1 MRDRQAARKRR
12 PWRLFD
18 AAQSVGEL
26 RLNTP
31 DTRRY
36 PGGTPPSRDPN
47 IQGIWRLIVI
57 SIPLRSILS
66 KKLAGNLLQGGL
78 RLRLRFKVEVEV

>member
-1 MRDRQAARKRR
+1 M
-12 PWRLFD
+12 FD

-57 SIPLRSILS
+57 SIPLRSIPS
-66 KKLAGNLLQGGL
+66 KKKLDGNLSLSATYVSAINIVSL
-78 RLRLRFKVEVEV
+78 LAARRFKVEVEV

>member
-1 MRDRQAARKRR
+1 M
-12 PWRLFD
+12 FD
-18 AAQSVGEL
+18 AAQPVGEL

-36 PGGTPPSRDPN
+36 PGGTPPSWDPN

-66 KKLAGNLLQGGL
+66 KKKTRWQLAA
-78 RLRLRFKVEVEV
+78 RRFKVEVEV